1 MIAECKRERKRK
13 QDLHCYALEISKT
26 AHDADTPAVLNNPI
40 VIRGLKNIF
49 IDGLRQ
55 KKTAQLFIQEDVP
68 NLQAV
73 LSRAIRQELLQ
84 HTFQRKLI
92 MIPME
97 VDHVDQNNAELG
109 T

>member
-1 MIAECKRERKRK
+1 MLWKFLKRRMM
-13 QDLHCYALEISKT
+13 LTHLLYL
-26 AHDADTPAVLNNPI
+26 I